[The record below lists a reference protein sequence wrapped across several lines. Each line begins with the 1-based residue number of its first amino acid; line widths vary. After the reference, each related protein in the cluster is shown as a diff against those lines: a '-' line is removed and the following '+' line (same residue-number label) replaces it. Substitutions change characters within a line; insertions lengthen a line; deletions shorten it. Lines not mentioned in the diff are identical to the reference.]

1 MLLNTII
8 ISHKENIV
16 TTARVLNTSFLPC
29 YNNTGKY
36 YIVYA
41 HRAWGDHL
49 KRTLLSSKICY
60 SARRLHHSTREKRA
74 ERACVHETISR
85 S

>member
-41 HRAWGDHL
+41 HRAWGV
-49 KRTLLSSKICY
+49 T
-60 SARRLHHSTREKRA
+60 
-74 ERACVHETISR
+74 
-85 S
+85 